1 MHTGQALNT
10 MSLSWD
16 FVFFFS
22 SFFGWV
28 YVFWGGKLVDTY
40 LRTLGYNPTTLFCCS
55 NCHPF

>member
-16 FVFFFS
+16 LSFFFFS

-28 YVFWGGKLVDTY
+28 YVFWGGNLVDTY
-40 LRTLGYNPTTLFCCS
+40 FVLWVITHYDFILLL
-55 NCHPF
+55 